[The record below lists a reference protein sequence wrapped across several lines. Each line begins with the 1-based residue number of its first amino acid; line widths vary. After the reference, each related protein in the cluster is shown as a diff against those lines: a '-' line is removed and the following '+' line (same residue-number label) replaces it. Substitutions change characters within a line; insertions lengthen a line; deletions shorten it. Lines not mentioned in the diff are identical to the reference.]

1 MQSEACLAYAPRA
14 LCNIP
19 CQCFYSLRQ
28 LKMTEHHFSDWAPP
42 VIGYKAVRYYLK
54 WSHIWVNLQCIFTAS
69 CAQNDHKTRKLFFFM
84 CTHLSNDSASE
95 TLSCCKL
102 KPLFLHELRLLL
114 RLHFIIIWLWDLVLH
129 LSPFITVSAW
139 PYTHRDIRHARRL
152 V

>member
-42 VIGYKAVRYYLK
+42 VIGYKALRYYLK

-69 CAQNDHKTRKLFFFM
+69 CAQNDHKTRKLFFYVHAFIKWLGQWNIVLLQIKA
-84 CTHLSNDSASE
+84 TV
-95 TLSCCKL
+95 
-102 KPLFLHELRLLL
+102 LHELRLLL

-139 PYTHRDIRHARRL
+139 PYTYRDIQHARRL